1 MKKRNMRK
9 QAKILVEHILDKDPI
24 SANSI
29 FQKLILEAEEAREE
43 EVADELDLDL
53 PEDDNAETGDTA
65 ETNDIEVDVDEDSI
79 DETGDGTIEGMEESS
94 GMSAEESDKI
104 VDDIVEINCQI
115 NAKLVSNLFDK
126 IAELKNKIE
135 SLGLDENSREYL
147 KYDVSI
153 QYYSDKLQDLQNK
166 TNPGID
172 QSKVEEAI
180 TKIQTAVEQLAG
192 EVNGNSEEEEL
203 DIESPEEVAAK
214 NDLAEDEEDSTEAET
229 DGETAAD
236 TEATDEEIDTD
247 NDSTLNDESEAEE
260 ETETSDDEVDE
271 LFS

>member
-53 PEDDNAETGDTA
+53 PEDEAAGTD
-65 ETNDIEVDVDEDSI
+65 DIEVDADEDSI

-94 GMSAEESDKI
+94 GMPAEESDKI

-180 TKIQTAVEQLAG
+180 TKIQTAVE
-192 EVNGNSEEEEL
+192 
-203 DIESPEEVAAK
+203 
-214 NDLAEDEEDSTEAET
+214 
-229 DGETAAD
+229 
-236 TEATDEEIDTD
+236 
-247 NDSTLNDESEAEE
+247 
-260 ETETSDDEVDE
+260 
-271 LFS
+271 

>member
-53 PEDDNAETGDTA
+53 PEDEAAGTD
-65 ETNDIEVDVDEDSI
+65 DIEVDADEDSI

-94 GMSAEESDKI
+94 GMPAEESDKI

-203 DIESPEEVAAK
+203 DIDSPEEVAAK
-214 NDLAEDEEDSTEAET
+214 NDLAEDEADSTEAET
-229 DGETAAD
+229 DGETAAE
-236 TEATDEEIDTD
+236 TEETTDEIETD

>member
-1 MKKRNMRK
+1 MRK

-53 PEDDNAETGDTA
+53 PEDEAAGTD
-65 ETNDIEVDVDEDSI
+65 DIEVDADEDSI

-94 GMSAEESDKI
+94 GMPAEESDKI

-203 DIESPEEVAAK
+203 DIDSPEEVAAK
-214 NDLAEDEEDSTEAET
+214 NDLAEDEADSTEAET
-229 DGETAAD
+229 DGETAAE
-236 TEATDEEIDTD
+236 TEETTDEIETD